1 MAYYGIASNLVLYL
15 TKELREG
22 TVKSSNNVTN
32 WVGTAWMTPIL
43 GAYIADTFLGRYWTF
58 VIASAIYL
66 VVINVPFFGCEF
78 IEGVDETRTLNS
90 KADAKIFLAVVHIYI
105 YIYAINHA

>member
-1 MAYYGIASNLVLYL
+1 MAYYGIASNLVQYL
-15 TKELREG
+15 TTKLHEG

-43 GAYIADTFLGRYWTF
+43 GAYIADAHLGRYWTF

-66 VVINVPFFGCEF
+66 VVNLQLFQ
-78 IEGVDETRTLNS
+78 LNQ
-90 KADAKIFLAVVHIYI
+90 AIYI
-105 YIYAINHA
+105 YSHILGALIY